1 MAGLSLGG
9 VNLDVQGLVAQLMQI
24 ESRPLTRLIEKNN
37 EFQSQLSAFGRLKG
51 ALSSFQ
57 TSMENLSSLNKF
69 EVYKTSTS
77 ETDSDR
83 SFTATVD
90 SNATT
95 ANYSIDVTQ
104 LATTSKYGSDS
115 TNPFADTDT
124 TTISAASTFDVSVNG
139 ESMSVAV
146 DGLTLLETRDAIN
159 ASANSNGVGV
169 TASIVSTQSNEHFL
183 VLTGIDTGSD
193 NEIVI
198 TDNDAKTNLK
208 FGTGT
213 TMRIQE
219 AVNATVEVDGQYTIS
234 SASNTVQDA
243 ISGVTLNLLKTS
255 TAAADL
261 SIERDE
267 ESVKTSIESL
277 VSAFNTLNSTV
288 ADLKKNALQGD
299 SILNG
304 ILNGIKS
311 EFNTSAGLS
320 GSFNFLSE
328 VGVTSDAKTGDL
340 ILDSSKLTSAIS
352 ADYDSVSQLFAND
365 SQGVAFR
372 LDTLMDQY
380 LRTDGLIDNR
390 QDGLNSRIDSNSDD
404 QERVNYRLELIEGRY
419 LKQFSAL
426 DLLISE
432 SNSTSSYLTQQLA
445 SLPGFSSKN

>member
-57 TSMENLSSLNKF
+57 TSMENLSSLDKF

-77 ETDSDR
+77 ETDTDR

-115 TNPFADTDT
+115 TNPFADTGT
-124 TTISAASTFDVSVNG
+124 TTISTASTFDVSVNG

-146 DGLTLLETRDAIN
+146 DGLTLLEARDAIN

-183 VLTGIDTGSD
+183 VLTGTDTGSD

-219 AVNATVEVDGQYTIS
+219 AVNATIEVDGQYTIS

-288 ADLKKNALQGD
+288 ADLKENALQGD
-299 SILNG
+299 SILNS
-304 ILNGIKS
+304 IFNGIKS

-380 LRTDGLIDNR
+380 LQSDGLIDNR

-445 SLPGFSSKN
+445 SLPGFSSNN